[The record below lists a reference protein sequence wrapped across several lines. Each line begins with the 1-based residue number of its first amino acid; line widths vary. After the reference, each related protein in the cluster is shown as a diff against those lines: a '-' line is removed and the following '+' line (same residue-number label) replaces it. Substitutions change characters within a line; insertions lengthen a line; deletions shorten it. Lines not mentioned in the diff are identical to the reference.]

1 MGDAIAMCACKYVM
15 PDVARIG
22 GVTGWMLAAGLAS
35 SYAIEMSSHLVP
47 ELSVHLLAATPT
59 AHWLEYVDW
68 ADAILQETLRVAN
81 GNVMPP
87 DRPGFGIAW
96 AEDKLRHLES
106 I

>member
-1 MGDAIAMCACKYVM
+1 MGACDYVM

-22 GVTGWMLAAGLAS
+22 GVTGWMHAAGIA
-35 SYAIEMSSHLVP
+35 AACGIEMSSHLVP

-68 ADAILQETLRVAN
+68 ADAILQEPLC
-81 GNVMPP
+81 VMEGAVTPP
-87 DRPGFGIAW
+87 KRPGLGIAW
-96 AEDKLRHLES
+96 SEEKLSRLEA